1 LLAKIINYRDIFTI
15 VIFFEQ
21 NIVTVIALLSPRP
34 NYKPCFH
41 SDIMAP
47 KGVWLMKVCPPSI
60 TVNIQRKCSITS
72 IKMAC
77 QRTCCSVL

>member
-34 NYKPCFH
+34 TF
-41 SDIMAP
+41 
-47 KGVWLMKVCPPSI
+47 
-60 TVNIQRKCSITS
+60 
-72 IKMAC
+72 
-77 QRTCCSVL
+77 